1 MKFTNKKPG
10 GGLANLCFTNSWLQG
25 LSGISEFKEFFK
37 SRKYQEDPSIHYR
50 QDLPVST
57 EISKLFNMRNTIIA
71 SASTLRS
78 LVALASGK
86 IYLANGEQQCLDE
99 FHQAVFDCLRA
110 EFKKIN
116 CRTGEELLDKFI
128 ITSVREKRFQQQC
141 KKCGDLELNQEVDF
155 YNVLHLDGLENCED
169 TAISHLLTA
178 KANSKHF
185 ASQRCSCKCICE
197 GGSISC
203 LCKGVCTKTNNDCK
217 CNRVTITSER
227 ILSHPQY
234 IIILLQRHERTPKYE
249 NIIQPDHPLIFGG
262 NNFQLQSI
270 VNHIGNSRKS
280 GHYTALLQGGPT
292 GWYNCNDEEV
302 SPVNYHPSKHNYMF
316 VYSRQSGEL
325 SALLPPVS
333 QRRQNP
339 PHPSTLPHP
348 PTAWLTE
355 EKTTQLTPQLQQT
368 TPNAVIDQ
376 TTKSL
381 ELPQNQQK
389 DHLLKKE
396 SLNSKKKRPFLEN
409 SSSDSDESFIKVKCK
424 KVKNQGKKKK
434 SAETTL
440 NKENCKGVL
449 FKEFF
454 EC

>member
-37 SRKYQEDPSIHYR
+37 SRKYQEDPSINYR

-203 LCKGVCTKTNNDCK
+203 LCKGVCTKTNKDCK
-217 CNRVTITSER
+217 
-227 ILSHPQY
+227 
-234 IIILLQRHERTPKYE
+234 
-249 NIIQPDHPLIFGG
+249 
-262 NNFQLQSI
+262 
-270 VNHIGNSRKS
+270 
-280 GHYTALLQGGPT
+280 
-292 GWYNCNDEEV
+292 
-302 SPVNYHPSKHNYMF
+302 
-316 VYSRQSGEL
+316 
-325 SALLPPVS
+325 
-333 QRRQNP
+333 
-339 PHPSTLPHP
+339 
-348 PTAWLTE
+348 
-355 EKTTQLTPQLQQT
+355 
-368 TPNAVIDQ
+368 
-376 TTKSL
+376 
-381 ELPQNQQK
+381 
-389 DHLLKKE
+389 
-396 SLNSKKKRPFLEN
+396 
-409 SSSDSDESFIKVKCK
+409 
-424 KVKNQGKKKK
+424 
-434 SAETTL
+434 
-440 NKENCKGVL
+440 
-449 FKEFF
+449 
-454 EC
+454 